1 MSKKN
6 IKSALISVF
15 SKDGIEPIVKELSK
29 RDVKIYS
36 TGGTYDFISK
46 LGYKVIKVEDITN
59 YPSILGGRVKTLHPK
74 IFGGILSRRNL
85 NQHVEETK
93 KFDIPSIDLVM
104 VDLYPFEKTIES
116 GGTENEIIEKID
128 IGGIALIRAAG
139 KNYKD
144 VTCISSKIDYSEF
157 LDIFIKKE
165 GSLSIEDRKK
175 FAINAFKNSSSY
187 DRAIYNYFNNSK
199 DNFVLKNLSAPLHFF
214 HRF

>member
-1 MSKKN
+1 MSEKN

-15 SKDGIEPIVKELSK
+15 SKDGIEPIVKELNK

-93 KFDIPSIDLVM
+93 KFDIPSIDLVI

-157 LDIFIKKE
+157 LDIFIKKDCSIFVK
-165 GSLSIEDRKK
+165 GSNSIKLNKVIEYLS
-175 FAINAFKNSSSY
+175 
-187 DRAIYNYFNNSK
+187 
-199 DNFVLKNLSAPLHFF
+199 
-214 HRF
+214 